1 MRNQSLKRVRR
12 VAYDGLFAALAF
24 GFTYVEFLLPID
36 IGVPGIKLGL
46 ANVVTLFVLYRIG
59 LVDAVAV
66 NLVRILLAGALFN
79 ASAVPYSICGAAL
92 SLLVMALLKKANIFS
107 PTGVSVAGAVAHNL
121 GQVLCSAILMRT
133 TSIVWY
139 FFVLVI
145 SGVIGGCIVG
155 LLAAWIMKRF
165 EKHVKL

>member
-1 MRNQSLKRVRR
+1 MRDKTLGRVRR

-24 GFTYVEFLLPID
+24 AFTYVEFLLPID
-36 IGVPGIKLGL
+36 VGVPGIKLGL
-46 ANVVTLFVLYRIG
+46 ANVVTLFALYRLG

-66 NLVRILLAGALFN
+66 NLVRIILAGFLFN
-79 ASAVPYSICGAAL
+79 ASAVPYSLCGAAL
-92 SLLVMALLKKANIFS
+92 SLLVMVLLKKTDWLS

-121 GQVLCSAILMRT
+121 GQVICSAILMRT
-133 TSIVWY
+133 TAIVWY
-139 FFVLVI
+139 FFVLVV

>member
-1 MRNQSLKRVRR
+1 MRNKTLKRVRR

-36 IGVPGIKLGL
+36 VGVPGIKLGL
-46 ANVVTLFVLYRIG
+46 ANVVSLFVLYRVG
-59 LVDAVAV
+59 LVDAAAV
-66 NLVRILLAGALFN
+66 NLVRIILAGFLFN
-79 ASAVPYSICGAAL
+79 AAAMPYSLSGAAL
-92 SLLVMALLKKANIFS
+92 SLLVMVLLKKSDRFS

-121 GQVLCSAILMRT
+121 GQVICSAVLMRT
-133 TSIVWY
+133 TAIVWY

-145 SGVIGGCIVG
+145 TGLVGGCIVG
-155 LLAAWIMKRF
+155 LLAAWIMRRF

>member
-1 MRNQSLKRVRR
+1 MRNSSAKRVRR

-36 IGVPGIKLGL
+36 LGVPGVKLGL
-46 ANVVTLFVLYRIG
+46 ANVVALFVLYRVG
-59 LVDAVAV
+59 LVDAIAV
-66 NLVRILLAGALFN
+66 NLVRIILAGFLFN
-79 ASAVPYSICGAAL
+79 AAAVPYSLSGAAL
-92 SLLVMALLKKANIFS
+92 SLLVMVLLKKTNRFS

-121 GQVLCSAILMRT
+121 GQVICSAVLMRT
-133 TSIVWY
+133 TAIVWY

-145 SGVIGGCIVG
+145 SGLVSGCIVG
-155 LLAAWIMKRF
+155 LLAAWIMRRF